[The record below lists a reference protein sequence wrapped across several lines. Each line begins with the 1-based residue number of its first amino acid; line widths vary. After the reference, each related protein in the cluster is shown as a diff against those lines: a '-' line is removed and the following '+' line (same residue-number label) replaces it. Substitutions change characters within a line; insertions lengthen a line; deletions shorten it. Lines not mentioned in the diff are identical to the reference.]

1 MFLKKLYLYPQDDFY
16 EDESAFIEGMEAE
29 DVDGESVYP
38 PFVSEDTMVQYC
50 FRLQEETAVMPF

>member
-1 MFLKKLYLYPQDDFY
+1 
-16 EDESAFIEGMEAE
+16 MEAE